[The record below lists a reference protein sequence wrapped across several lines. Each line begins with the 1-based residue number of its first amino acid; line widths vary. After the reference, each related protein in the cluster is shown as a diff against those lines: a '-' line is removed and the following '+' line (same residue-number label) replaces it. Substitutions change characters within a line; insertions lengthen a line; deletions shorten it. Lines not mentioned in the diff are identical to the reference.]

1 MADPVYDPDK
11 FLDMPHQLWEAWGN
25 KRDKARLRT
34 AKLNPDA
41 ERLWTQL
48 LAKASSPSQLEQRFR
63 EIDPETLS
71 PELRA
76 EYEALKKKLD
86 G

>member
-1 MADPVYDPDK
+1 M
-11 FLDMPHQLWEAWGN
+11 MPSWLLSWWN
-25 KRDKARLRT
+25 KRDKAHLRT
-34 AKLNPDA
+34 GKLNPDA
-41 ERLWTQL
+41 ERLWKQL
-48 LAKASSPSQLEQRFR
+48 LAKAGQPSELEQRFR